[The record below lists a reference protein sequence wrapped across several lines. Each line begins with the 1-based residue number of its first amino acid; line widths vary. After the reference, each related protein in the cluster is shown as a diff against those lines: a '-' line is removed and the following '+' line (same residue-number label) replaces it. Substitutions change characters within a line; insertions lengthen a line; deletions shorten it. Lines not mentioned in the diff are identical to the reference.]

1 MIRKQMV
8 KDNNKK
14 NFYIFLLFIVVILAY
29 HFLLKE
35 YAGDFI
41 EMFAPLMD
49 KATLREALRKRYET
63 WSSRAL
69 IEAPLILLAH
79 NNAVLLW
86 KVCNIFVWLALA
98 LSLMYLTHYKNN
110 TMLIGLILMYPVVD
124 MVSAGWIATYINYLW
139 PLTAGCISLI
149 ALDKMYFD
157 KRIYFPE
164 AVMYLLLELFATN
177 FETFGV
183 MYACI
188 LLWYIG
194 NLWYEKKIKRE
205 KVYFWILQMVVAL
218 GNVIFALTCP
228 GNFVRKQEEI
238 GRWLKDFAQ
247 WTVID
252 KFVMGVNTTMHSL
265 FDGNLIFAVFLL
277 VLLLNCFLYRK
288 SDIKIRTVGI
298 IPVAFLLSRTILKP
312 IIAIYFPVY
321 SQVFEVNDKINAMNY
336 NKADMYFPFVIYVVM
351 ICIIVWLLLNTIES
365 FNKSIKY
372 IAIFASGLLT
382 RVAMGFSPTLY
393 ASGNRTFIFLE
404 FAIIFLTVCIYSEN
418 EPKIRKNKNIYGI
431 LSYLF
436 MGIVGITIL
445 GNLMSI
451 NC

>member
-1 MIRKQMV
+1 
-8 KDNNKK
+8 
-14 NFYIFLLFIVVILAY
+14 
-29 HFLLKE
+29 
-35 YAGDFI
+35 
-41 EMFAPLMD
+41 
-49 KATLREALRKRYET
+49 
-63 WSSRAL
+63 
-69 IEAPLILLAH
+69 
-79 NNAVLLW
+79 
-86 KVCNIFVWLALA
+86 
-98 LSLMYLTHYKNN
+98 MYLTHYKNN
-110 TMLIGLILMYPVVD
+110 VMLIGLILMYPDID
-124 MVSAGWIATYINYLW
+124 MASAGWIATYINYLW

-149 ALDKMYFD
+149 VLDKMYFD

-194 NLWYEKKIKRE
+194 NLWYEKKIKLK
-205 KVYFWILQMVVAL
+205 KVCFWILQMAIAV
-218 GNVIFALTCP
+218 GNMIFALTCP
-228 GNFVRKQEEI
+228 GNFIRKQAEI
-238 GRWLKDFAQ
+238 GCWLKDFVQ
-247 WTVID
+247 WTVVD
-252 KFVMGVNTTMHSL
+252 KLVMGVNTTMHSL
-265 FDGNLIFAVFLL
+265 FDGNLIFAIFLL
-277 VLLLNCFLYRK
+277 VLLINCLFYKK

-351 ICIIVWLLLNTIES
+351 NCIIVWLLLNTIES

-418 EPKIRKNKNIYGI
+418 EQKIRKNKNIYGV
-431 LSYLF
+431 LSYSF
-436 MGIVGITIL
+436 MGTVGITIL
-445 GNLMSI
+445 GNLISI